1 MMLMMMLLLLMVV
14 VVVSVSLEIDLELV
28 AVAYV
33 ERVQAAVGILELLG
47 SVDGH
52 GARLDVDVVE
62 LKAGR
67 RLADELLQL
76 ALERAH
82 RLLDADALH
91 HLLLAELD
99 LHRDLLANVEVDVGE
114 LVELAVL
121 ALELVVALGPSGL
134 GVLHVVAYVLAFAVL
149 ALVAA
154 YLAAVENGDRL
165 VEVGDEQVA
174 LQLLVAA
181 GVLAQQRYVLD
192 AHVLELGKLAQLVE
206 CRPLAYVQSVDG
218 QDLEMGEAGR
228 VGRVERWPELV
239 MSGRIGIGDGREIGQ
254 LVVAYDEVLEAR
266 ERATQLAHVRPL
278 VQRVLVEVER
288 AHARHAQLVG
298 EVDRVVGVRGQVQ
311 LLELGQAREQ
321 RFDDRQLDVAAV
333 EDERVQC
340 VRVRHVRVE
349 VAHGV
354 ARQRIE
360 AQIQEAQFSERV
372 QELCHLCCC
381 CCFLVS

>member
-1 MMLMMMLLLLMVV
+1 
-14 VVVSVSLEIDLELV
+14 
-28 AVAYV
+28 
-33 ERVQAAVGILELLG
+33 
-47 SVDGH
+47 
-52 GARLDVDVVE
+52 
-62 LKAGR
+62 
-67 RLADELLQL
+67 
-76 ALERAH
+76 
-82 RLLDADALH
+82 
-91 HLLLAELD
+91 
-99 LHRDLLANVEVDVGE
+99 
-114 LVELAVL
+114 
-121 ALELVVALGPSGL
+121 
-134 GVLHVVAYVLAFAVL
+134 
-149 ALVAA
+149 
-154 YLAAVENGDRL
+154 
-165 VEVGDEQVA
+165 
-174 LQLLVAA
+174 
-181 GVLAQQRYVLD
+181 
-192 AHVLELGKLAQLVE
+192 
-206 CRPLAYVQSVDG
+206 
-218 QDLEMGEAGR
+218 
-228 VGRVERWPELV
+228 

-311 LLELGQAREQ
+311 LLELRQAREQ
-321 RFDDRQLDVAAV
+321 RLDDRQLDVAAV

-360 AQIQEAQFSERV
+360 AQIQEAQFAERV